1 MVAKLHKLIEKTK
14 YPAIFLLYDK
24 IEKTFFISSL
34 SIVFLY
40 FLNLDVMPTHRHP
53 YYLQKHH

>member
-14 YPAIFLLYDK
+14 FPAVFLLYDK

-53 YYLQKHH
+53 YQLQ

>member
-1 MVAKLHKLIEKTK
+1 MVAKLHKIIAKTK
-14 YPAIFLLYDK
+14 YPAVFLLYDK

-53 YYLQKHH
+53 YQL